1 MAKKI
6 FGAFYVVDIK
16 QSLDFEKIQA
26 VSIDLR
32 NCGKAELSVIYTD
45 REVDQGF
52 FLGGHAEHHNEPA
65 IIIFNSTGGVNIT
78 VEQPDARAEGL
89 IRVTLALPRN
99 KKLSGFRSEGN
110 VVEYNLLNVDIDH
123 VNIANKKGK
132 INFRGRVNNLGLYSR
147 YYPVDAQVELTQR
160 ALLQLGSRTADVML
174 TLVNAKEICI
184 KRKPEDAEQCLVKP
198 LLKED
203 GYAVDV
209 YLDPQAEGQYTIK

>member
-6 FGAFYVVDIK
+6 FGAFYVVDVK

-45 REVDQGF
+45 REEDQGF

-65 IIIFNSTGGVNIT
+65 IILFNSTGGVNIT

-132 INFRGRVNNLGLYSR
+132 INFQGRVNNLGLYSR
-147 YYPVDAQVELTQR
+147 YYPVEVQVELMQK
-160 ALLQLGSRTADVML
+160 ALLQMRH
-174 TLVNAKEICI
+174 
-184 KRKPEDAEQCLVKP
+184 
-198 LLKED
+198 
-203 GYAVDV
+203 
-209 YLDPQAEGQYTIK
+209 QA